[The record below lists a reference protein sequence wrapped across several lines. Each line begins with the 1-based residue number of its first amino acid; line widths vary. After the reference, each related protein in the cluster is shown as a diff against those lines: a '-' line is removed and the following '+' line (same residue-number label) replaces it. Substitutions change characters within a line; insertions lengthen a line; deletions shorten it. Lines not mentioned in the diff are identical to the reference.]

1 MSPKEPFEWNVAL
14 QLKFEESKA
23 RIVEAIK
30 EGLKIY
36 GDKTLT
42 VLLKEFGKLHK
53 YDMLD
58 PQIMEN
64 LSFEKR
70 KEALNIIT
78 MVEEKRDGT
87 IKTRAC
93 ADGRD
98 QRRYIPK
105 EEGASPTI

>member
-1 MSPKEPFEWNVAL
+1 MGKFMNILML
-14 QLKFEESKA
+14 QLGKDGKYAQVS
-23 RIVEAIK
+23 VK
-30 EGLKIY
+30 EGLKRH
-36 GDKTLT
+36 GTKALM
-42 VLLKEFGKLHK
+42 VLLKKFGQLHK
-53 YDMLD
+53 YDTFD
-58 PQIMEN
+58 PRIMDN

-87 IKTRAC
+87 IKARAC